1 MHLQHCTAP
10 HTDMDV
16 TEAIADVL
24 VAEGVDYLFGFPSNP
39 LFDTGAVEEAG
50 IETIVVRQERTGVH
64 MADAVSRVTS
74 GDEVGVFACQH
85 GPGTENSFG
94 GVAQA
99 YAESVP
105 LVAFPRGYD
114 RSKTDVDPKFN
125 SFLNYQHVTK
135 SCEQLTDPEAVADTV
150 RRAFSA
156 ARNGRPRPALVEIP
170 MDVWDEEVGD
180 VEYEPTESRKT
191 GPDPSDVP
199 PAVDMLLDAERPVI
213 YAGQGVHYAKGW
225 EPLRELAELVE
236 APVATSLNGKSA
248 FPEDHPLSLGAGSK
262 SEPGQLAHFLDEC
275 DLLFGV
281 GTSFS
286 TSSYGITV
294 PEDNAIV
301 HATLDPADIDKEVE
315 SDHAIVGDAKLTL
328 EAMVAETE
336 DRLDGPR
343 GRREDVV
350 EEIREVE
357 EEWLADWR
365 PKLESDETP
374 INPYRV
380 INELTEVVDAEDA
393 IVTHD
398 AGNARDFL
406 APFWEST
413 EPLGYIGWGKTTQLG
428 YGLGLAMGA
437 KLAHPDKLCINVWG
451 DGAIG
456 MTGLD
461 IETAARYDIPIL
473 SILLNNEEMASYDTP
488 FGGDFRT
495 VAEGLGAYG
504 ERIEDPDEI
513 AGAIERGIEKTE
525 EGTPVLLEFVTA
537 RETELSRPDLD

>member
-1 MHLQHCTAP
+1 MN
-10 HTDMDV
+10 V
-16 TEAIADVL
+16 TEAIAEAL
-24 VAEGVDYLFGFPSNP
+24 VSEGVEYLFGFPSNP
-39 LFDTGAVEEAG
+39 LFDTGAVEDAG
-50 IETIVVRQERTGVH
+50 IETIIVRQERTGVH

-74 GDEVGVFACQH
+74 GDEIGVFACQH
-85 GPGTENSFG
+85 GPGTENAFG

-105 LVAFPRGYD
+105 LVAFPAGYD
-114 RSKTDVDPKFN
+114 RADTDVDPKFN
-125 SFLNYQHVTK
+125 SLVNYQHVTK
-135 SCEQLTDPEAVADTV
+135 SCEQLTDPEAVTETV

-156 ARNGRPRPALVEIP
+156 ARNGRQRPALVEIP
-170 MDVWDEEVGD
+170 RDVFDQEVGD
-180 VEYEPTESRKT
+180 VDYAPTSTART
-191 GPDPSDVP
+191 GPDPDDVP
-199 PAVDMLLDAERPVI
+199 PAVDMLLNAERPVI
-213 YAGQGVHYAKGW
+213 YAGQGVHYAEGW

-262 SEPGQLAHFLDEC
+262 SEPGPLAHFLDEC

-286 TSSYGITV
+286 TTAYGITV
-294 PEDNAIV
+294 PEDNDIV
-301 HATLDPADIDKEVE
+301 HATLDPTDIDKDVQ

-328 EAMVAETE
+328 EALRGEVER
-336 DRLDGPR
+336 RLDGPR
-343 GRREDVV
+343 GRREDVA
-350 EEIREVE
+350 EEIRTVE

-380 INELTEVVDAEDA
+380 VNELVETVDAEDA

-406 APFWEST
+406 APFWESV
-413 EPLGYIGWGKTTQLG
+413 EPLSYLGWGKTTQLG
-428 YGLGLAMGA
+428 YGLGLTMGA
-437 KLAHPDKLCINVWG
+437 KLARPEKLCINVWG

-473 SILLNNEEMASYDTP
+473 SVLLNNFEMAGYETP
-488 FGGDFRT
+488 FGGDFDR
-495 VAEGLGAYG
+495 VAEGLGAYS

-513 AGAIERGIEKTE
+513 ADAIQRGIEKTE
-525 EGTPVLLEFVTA
+525 GGTPVLLEFITGKETA
-537 RETELSRPDLD
+537 LSRPDIE

>member
-1 MHLQHCTAP
+1 
-10 HTDMDV
+10 MDV
-16 TEAIADVL
+16 TEAIAEIL

-39 LFDTGAVEEAG
+39 LFDTGVVEDAG
-50 IETIVVRQERTGVH
+50 IEPIVVRQERTGVH

-85 GPGTENSFG
+85 GPGTENAFG

-99 YAESVP
+99 YGESVP

-114 RSKTDVDPKFN
+114 RAKTDVDPKFN

-135 SCEQLTDPEAVADTV
+135 SCEQLTDPEAVVETA

-170 MDVWDEEVGD
+170 MDVWDEDVGEVD
-180 VEYEPTESRKT
+180 YEPTSSSRT
-191 GPDPSDVP
+191 GPDPADVP
-199 PAVDMLLDAERPVI
+199 PAVDTLLDAERPVI
-213 YAGQGVHYAKGW
+213 YAGQGVHYAKAW

-262 SEPGQLAHFLDEC
+262 SEPGPLAHFLDEC

-286 TSSYGITV
+286 TTAYGITV
-294 PEDNAIV
+294 PEDNEIV
-301 HATLDPADIDKEVE
+301 HATLDPTDVDKEVD
-315 SDHAIVGDAKLTL
+315 SDHAIVGDAKPTL
-328 EAMVAETE
+328 EALVDEVE
-336 DRLDGPR
+336 GRLDGPR
-343 GRREDVV
+343 GRRDAVV
-350 EEIREVE
+350 DEIEAVE
-357 EEWLADWR
+357 EEWLDDWR

-380 INELTEVVDAEDA
+380 VNELTEVVDAEDA

-413 EPLGYIGWGKTTQLG
+413 EPLSYIGWGKTTQLG

-473 SILLNNEEMASYDTP
+473 SVLLNNYEMAGYETP
-488 FGGDFRT
+488 FGGEFSA
-495 VAEGLGAYG
+495 VAEGLGAYS
-504 ERIEDPDEI
+504 ERVEDPSEV
-513 AGAIERGIEKTE
+513 AAAIERGVEKTE
-525 EGTPVLLEFVTA
+525 EGTPVLLEFITSK
-537 RETELSRPDLD
+537 ETELSRPDLD

>member
-1 MHLQHCTAP
+1 
-10 HTDMDV
+10 MDV
-16 TEAIADVL
+16 AEAIAEIL
-24 VAEGVDYLFGFPSNP
+24 VAEDVDYLFGFPSNP

-50 IETIVVRQERTGVH
+50 IRTIVVRQERTGVH

-74 GDEVGVFACQH
+74 GDELGVFACQH
-85 GPGTENSFG
+85 GPGTENAFG

-105 LVAFPRGYD
+105 LVAFPAGYD
-114 RSKTDVDPKFN
+114 LTKTDVDPKFN

-135 SCEQLTDPEAVADTV
+135 SCEQLKDPESVVETV

-170 MDVWDEEVGD
+170 KDLFSEEIGEID
-180 VEYEPTESRKT
+180 YAPTTSSKA
-191 GPDPSDVP
+191 GPDPNDIP

-236 APVATSLNGKSA
+236 VPVATSLNGKSA

-286 TSSYGITV
+286 TTAYGITV
-294 PEDNAIV
+294 PENNEIV
-301 HATLDPADIDKEVE
+301 HATLDPTDVDKEVE

-328 EAMVAETE
+328 EALVDEAER
-336 DRLDGPR
+336 RLDGPR
-343 GRREDVV
+343 GRRDEVV
-350 EEIREVE
+350 SEIREVRE
-357 EEWLADWR
+357 AWLADWR

-380 INELTEVVDAEDA
+380 VNELVEVVDAEDA
-393 IVTHD
+393 IITHD

-406 APFWEST
+406 APFWESP

-461 IETAARYDIPIL
+461 LETAARYDIPVL
-473 SILLNNEEMASYDTP
+473 SILLNNFEMAGYETP
-488 FGGDFRT
+488 FGGDFDR
-495 VAEGLGAYG
+495 VAEALGAYS
-504 ERIEDPDEI
+504 ERIENPDEV
-513 AGAIERGIEKTE
+513 AGAIERGVAKTE

-537 RETELSRPDLD
+537 KETELSRPDLD

>member
-1 MHLQHCTAP
+1 
-10 HTDMDV
+10 MDV
-16 TEAIADVL
+16 TEAIAEIL
-24 VAEGVDYLFGFPSNP
+24 AAEGVDYLFGFPSNP
-39 LFDTGAVEEAG
+39 LFDTDAVEEVG
-50 IETIVVRQERTGVH
+50 IQPIVVRQERTGVH
-64 MADAVSRVTS
+64 MADAVSRVTA

-114 RSKTDVDPKFN
+114 RATTDVDPKFN

-156 ARNGRPRPALVEIP
+156 TRNGRPRPALVEVP
-170 MDVWDEEVGD
+170 MDVWDEEVED
-180 VEYEPTESRKT
+180 FDYTPAESSKT
-191 GPDPSDVP
+191 GPDPGDVP

-213 YAGQGVHYAKGW
+213 YAGQGVHYAEAW
-225 EPLRELAELVE
+225 DPLRELAELVE

-281 GTSFS
+281 GTSLS
-286 TSSYGITV
+286 TTAYGITV
-294 PEDNAIV
+294 PEDNQIV
-301 HATLDPADIDKEVE
+301 HSTLDPTDIDKEVE
-315 SDHAIVGDAKLTL
+315 SDHAIVGDARLTL
-328 EAMVAETE
+328 EAMVEEA
-336 DRLDGPR
+336 DRRLDGPR
-343 GRREDVV
+343 GRRGDVV
-350 EEIREVE
+350 AEIEEVE
-357 EEWLADWR
+357 SEWLDVWR

-413 EPLGYIGWGKTTQLG
+413 EPLSYVGWGKTTQLG

-461 IETAARYDIPIL
+461 IETAVRYDIPIL
-473 SILLNNEEMASYDTP
+473 SILLNNYEMASYDTP
-488 FGGDFRT
+488 FGGDWAA
-495 VAEGLGAYG
+495 VAEGLGAHA
-504 ERIEDPDEI
+504 ERVEDPDEI
-513 AGAIERGIEKTE
+513 ADAIERGVEKTE
-525 EGTPVLLEFVTA
+525 EGTPVLLEFITA
-537 RETELSRPDLD
+537 EETELSRPDLE